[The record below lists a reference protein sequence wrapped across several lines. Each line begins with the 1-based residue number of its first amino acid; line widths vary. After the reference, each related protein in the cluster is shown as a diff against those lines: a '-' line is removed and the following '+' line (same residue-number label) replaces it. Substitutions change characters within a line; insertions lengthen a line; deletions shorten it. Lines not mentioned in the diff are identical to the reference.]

1 MSNFIESENI
11 IYTDYLMTR
20 LYKLKQSDKSFH
32 HYCLELEYL
41 TNQLLQHKRIINVNQ
56 FLFYSFIS
64 GIESKYLLLLKFL
77 DVMEYNN
84 AKNICLAVEA
94 NT

>member
-1 MSNFIESENI
+1 MSSFIKSESD
-11 IYTDYLMTR
+11 IYADYLMIR
-20 LYKLKQSDKSFH
+20 LYQLKQKSNSIH

-41 TNQLLQHKRIINVNQ
+41 TSQLTQHKRISNINQ

-94 NT
+94 NI

>member
-1 MSNFIESENI
+1 MSNFVESEI
-11 IYTDYLMTR
+11 TIYTDYLMTR
-20 LYKLKQSDKSFH
+20 LYKLKQGDNSIH

-41 TNQLLQHKRIINVNQ
+41 TSQLLKHRQIININQ

-77 DVMEYNN
+77 DVMEYNS
-84 AKNICLAVEA
+84 AKNICLAIEA
-94 NT
+94 NI

>member
-1 MSNFIESENI
+1 MSSFQQSEST
-11 IYTDYLMTR
+11 IYADYLMTR
-20 LYKLKQSDKSFH
+20 LYQLKQGNNSIH

-41 TNQLLQHKRIINVNQ
+41 TNQLTQHKRIIKINQ

-77 DVMEYNN
+77 DVMEYNS

-94 NT
+94 NI

>member
-1 MSNFIESENI
+1 MSNFVESEI
-11 IYTDYLMTR
+11 TIYTDYLMTR
-20 LYKLKQSDKSFH
+20 LYKLKQGDNSIH

-41 TNQLLQHKRIINVNQ
+41 TSQLLKHRQIINTNQ

-77 DVMEYNN
+77 DVMEYNS

-94 NT
+94 NI

>member
-1 MSNFIESENI
+1 MSSIIDSETI

-20 LYKLKQSDKSFH
+20 LYKLKQGNNSIH

-41 TNQLLQHKRIINVNQ
+41 TNQLLQHKRITDINQ

-64 GIESKYLLLLKFL
+64 GIESKYLLLLNFL
-77 DVMEYNN
+77 DVMTYNS